1 MLNFRLLFEDMM
13 RNIYLLTLAILTG
26 FTSIQAQSIAISEFN
41 YNSDTYNN
49 SGDWVELHNYGAS
62 AVNLGGWKVKNELGN
77 TYTIP
82 GGISLAPDA
91 YLVVVE
97 WIDTFLMVHPDVS
110 NYIGSTAFSLDNMS
124 GSVLLY
130 DGGGA
135 LVRQINYVDSVP
147 WPRAADGY
155 GPTVQIL
162 DEAGDENDPENW
174 IAGCVLGTPG
184 SAYADCNYDIIISEI
199 NYNSLLGYNPGD
211 WVEIYNRGASSVSLS
226 GWILRDSRNNNA
238 YLIPGGTSLA
248 AGSRLVVSDSLE
260 SFTVIFPGVTNVI
273 GEPTFHFSN
282 SGDAVRLYSS
292 DNTIQYTVRFNDKS
306 PWPTDADGNGFTLEN
321 VNEGGNPNITESW
334 VAGCLFGSPGN
345 PFVLPCPN
353 SIQTYDPQNIQVGPN
368 PFTEMTHVSLL
379 DATGISEIRIYDL
392 QGTLIQYAQPMNSYY
407 TWNGT
412 NQQNLAVPS
421 GMYVMHIITQGG
433 ANAIVQVIKAG

>member
-1 MLNFRLLFEDMM
+1 MIRNF
-13 RNIYLLTLAILTG
+13 YLLTLA
-26 FTSIQAQSIAISEFN
+26 FVFCFAYSRAQSVAITEFN

-49 SGDWVELHNYGAS
+49 SGDWVELHNFGAS
-62 AVNLGGWKVKNELGN
+62 AVNLGGWKVKNELGA

-97 WIDTFLMVHPDVS
+97 WIDTFLMVHPDVT
-110 NYIGSTAFSLDNMS
+110 NYIGNTAFSLDNMS

-162 DEAGDENDPENW
+162 DETGDENDPDNW

-184 SAYADCNYDIIISEI
+184 AAYADCDYDVIISEI

-211 WVEIYNRGASSVSLS
+211 WVEIYNRSASSVSLA
-226 GWILRDSRNNNA
+226 GWILRDSRNDNA
-238 YLIPGGTSLA
+238 YLIPGGTTLA
-248 AGSRLVVSDSLE
+248 AGGRLVISDSLE
-260 SFTVIFPGVTNVI
+260 SFTVLFPSVSNVI

-282 SGDAVRLYSS
+282 SGDAVRLYRN
-292 DNTIQYTVRFNDKS
+292 DNKIQFTVRFNDKT
-306 PWPTDADGNGFTLEN
+306 PWPTDADGNGFTLET
-321 VNEGGNPNITESW
+321 VNEGGNPNITDSW

-353 SIQTYDPQNIQVGPN
+353 AIQDYDPANIQVGPN
-368 PFTEMTHVSLL
+368 PFSQLTHLSLL
-379 DATGISEIRIYDL
+379 DAAQISDLRIYDL
-392 QGTLIQYAQPMNSYY
+392 QGTLINYVKPQASYY
-407 TWNGT
+407 TWNGC
-412 NQQNLAVPS
+412 NQDNITVPA
-421 GMYVMHIITQGG
+421 GMYFIHVVTESG
-433 ANAIVQVIKAG
+433 ANAIIQVMKAE